1 MDPDIDKLK
10 DRAKYMVCIY
20 MYRYGFEEMLP
31 YSEEL
36 LEPAWKP
43 KLKVKEH

>member
-20 MYRYGFEEMLP
+20 IYMYRYGFEEMLLGVIGT
-31 YSEEL
+31 S
-36 LEPAWKP
+36 LETEA
-43 KLKVKEH
+43 